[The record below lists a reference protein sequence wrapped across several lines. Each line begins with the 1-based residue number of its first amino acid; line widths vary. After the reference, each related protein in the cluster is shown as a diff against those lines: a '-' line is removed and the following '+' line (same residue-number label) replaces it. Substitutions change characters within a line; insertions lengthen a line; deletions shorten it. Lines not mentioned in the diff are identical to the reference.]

1 LLSRLETTLRCSSVV
16 TSATERRRV
25 KLEGAGRIRERHV
38 GMVGIRDRYP
48 IAHVDDVIAGAR
60 DNVPAA

>member
-1 LLSRLETTLRCSSVV
+1 
-16 TSATERRRV
+16 
-25 KLEGAGRIRERHV
+25 
-38 GMVGIRDRYP
+38 MVGIRDRYP